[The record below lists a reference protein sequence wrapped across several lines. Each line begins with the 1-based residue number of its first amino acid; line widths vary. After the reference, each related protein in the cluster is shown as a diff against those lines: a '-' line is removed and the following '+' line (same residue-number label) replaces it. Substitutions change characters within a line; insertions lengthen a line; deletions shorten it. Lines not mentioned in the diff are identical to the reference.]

1 MKSRVFDIVKRIGDV
16 CGSAILL
23 VIFSP
28 IFALLVSVSLV
39 FQGRPVFFVQKRPG
53 LGGKIFS
60 VYKLRTMV
68 EDDGVNDEASDLS
81 RTTAIGR
88 FLRVSSID
96 ELPQLVNIFM
106 GHMSFVGPRPLLVE
120 YLPIY
125 TAIQSRRHTVKPGLT
140 GLAQVMGRKEVSWD
154 RKLELD
160 LKYVDN
166 RSLKLDLWILWRTI
180 VVVLLKRDTVEHVSN
195 LKKPKIQDLSLN

>member
-16 CGSAILL
+16 YGSAILL

-68 EDDGVNDEASDLS
+68 EDEGVNDEASDLS

-120 YLPIY
+120 YMPIY

-154 RKLELD
+154 QKLELD

-180 VVVLLKRDTVEHVSN
+180 VVVLLKRDSVENVSN
-195 LKKPKIQDLSLN
+195 LKKPKIQDLSSN